1 MKTILAVP
9 SLGRRAEF
17 LDAVARSRKL
27 HAAWVAPPGSS
38 EAFNQY
44 LKRFNSPSHVSSWIL
59 TETDHLAGVVN
70 INEIVRGL
78 FQSGYLSYYGFAPHN
93 GQGYMTEG
101 IRAVISRAFRR
112 LGLHRLE
119 ANIQPGNYRSRNL
132 IQGLGFKLEG
142 FSPRYLKIAG
152 KWRDHERWALLSDE
166 FNIPPKATHQPLE
179 SYKRSGI

>member
-9 SLGRRAEF
+9 SLERRAEF
-17 LDAVARSRKL
+17 LEAVARSRKL
-27 HAAWVAPPGSS
+27 HGSWVSPPGTN
-38 EAFNQY
+38 EAFDQY
-44 LKRFNSPSHVSSWIL
+44 LKRFESPSHVSSWIL
-59 TETDHLAGVVN
+59 TEGNELAGTVN

-101 IRAVISRAFRR
+101 IRAVISNAFRK

-119 ANIQPGNYRSRNL
+119 ANIQPGNVPSRKL
-132 IQGLGFKLEG
+132 IQRLGFKLEG

-152 KWRDHERWALLSDE
+152 RWRDHERWAITVEDWRASKK
-166 FNIPPKATHQPLE
+166 KASL
-179 SYKRSGI
+179 K